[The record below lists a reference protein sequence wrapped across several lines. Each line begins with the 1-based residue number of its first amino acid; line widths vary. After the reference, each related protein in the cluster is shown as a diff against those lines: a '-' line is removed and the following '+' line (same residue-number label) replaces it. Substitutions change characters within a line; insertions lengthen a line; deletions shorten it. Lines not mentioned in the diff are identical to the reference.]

1 MKRFFACCLMTALL
15 GLALLTG
22 SCRQEET
29 YQGSGKVVAN
39 INGHKITEDKLD
51 MIIQALPANAQ
62 EQLKTEEGK
71 KTLIDQIT
79 TQKLLVEHAREM
91 GLDQDPN
98 FKIRKEIMNDELLLN
113 QFYQKLTE
121 ENPADDTTLNKF
133 YMTNTDI
140 MGAKEQF
147 AAAHILVTPKADQQ
161 NFNALNDDATT
172 DEEALAK
179 MDMLQKKLAEGVTF
193 DQLAKDYSEG
203 PSAPRGG
210 DLGTFKTGDMVSEF
224 ETALS
229 LLEPGQVSGIVKT
242 RFGYHLVY
250 LKEKSMSERTEFA
263 DLNPQQ
269 KEQLK
274 GEYYRKLVNEIV
286 EKRKENAVI
295 EVHF

>member
-1 MKRFFACCLMTALL
+1 MTALL
-15 GLALLTG
+15 GLALFTG
-22 SCRQEET
+22 GCRQEET

-79 TQKLLVEHAREM
+79 TQKLLVEHAKEM
-91 GLDQDPN
+91 GLDQDAS

-121 ENPADDTTLNKF
+121 DNPADDETLNLF
-133 YMTNTDI
+133 YTTNTDI
-140 MGAKEQF
+140 MGAKEQY

-161 NFNALNDDATT
+161 MFNALNDDAKTE
-172 DEEALAK
+172 EEALAK
-179 MDMLQKKLAEGVTF
+179 IDMLQKKLAEGVTF

-210 DLGTFKTGDMVSEF
+210 DLGTFKSGDMVAEF
-224 ETALS
+224 ETALAD
-229 LLEPGQVSGIVKT
+229 LEPGQVSGIVKT

-250 LKEKSMSERTEFA
+250 LKDKGMMDRAEFA
-263 DLNPQQ
+263 DLTPQQ

-274 GEYYRKLVNEIV
+274 GEYYRKLVNDIV
-286 EKRKENAVI
+286 EKRKENAVV